1 MLRFGQSGQMIVE
14 VVTPRQFLPSP
25 GEGELRQVLTWRST
39 GAWQLFESIAY
50 RGVVGSETTI
60 ASPGLPAA
68 FAAAYAT
75 LVTQIH
81 GATGLDLFIEDLN
94 PNLDPPCDSEVDQA
108 RVTLRIQDEIRGEE
122 RSWTRCAQG
131 PLGSLNPAGSGPDLH
146 ASRVIQVSRFV
157 HDRTLGDTATSVYNL
172 SIPFAT
178 LDQGE
183 RPGEPGLASRA
194 FFGGPGPRDAP
205 AGWEDFWDQHAGG
218 ASAPDIDWSADM
230 VVVAADGAR
239 QEAGS
244 ELEIREI
251 LPIRDGA
258 IIQLVEFAP
267 GDFCSPAAVV
277 QTPFHVI
284 VAPRTASRIQF
295 SEVALERVPCGL

>member
-1 MLRFGQSGQMIVE
+1 MLRFGQSGQMVVE
-14 VVTPRQFLPSP
+14 VVTPRRFLPSP
-25 GEGELRQVLTWRST
+25 GMGELRQTLTWRST
-39 GAWQLFESIAY
+39 GAWQLAESIAY
-50 RGVVGSETTI
+50 REVVGSESTTR
-60 ASPGLPAA
+60 SPGLPAA

-75 LVTQIH
+75 LITQIH
-81 GATGLDLFIEDLN
+81 GATGLDLFIEDLD
-94 PNLDPPCDSEVDQA
+94 PNLDPPCNTEEDQA

-146 ASRVIQVSRFV
+146 ASRVIQVSKFV
-157 HDRTLGDTATSVYNL
+157 HDRTLGDTATSVYSL

-183 RPGEPGLASRA
+183 KSGEPTLVPRV

-205 AGWEDFWDQHAGG
+205 ADWADFWGWHAGG
-218 ASAPDIDWSADM
+218 ASAPEVDWSADM

-244 ELEIREI
+244 ILEIREI

-258 IIQLVEFAP
+258 IVQLVEFAP

-277 QTPFHVI
+277 QTPFHLV
-284 VAPRTASRIQF
+284 VAPRTPSTIQF
-295 SEVALERVPCGL
+295 SEVTLERVPCGL